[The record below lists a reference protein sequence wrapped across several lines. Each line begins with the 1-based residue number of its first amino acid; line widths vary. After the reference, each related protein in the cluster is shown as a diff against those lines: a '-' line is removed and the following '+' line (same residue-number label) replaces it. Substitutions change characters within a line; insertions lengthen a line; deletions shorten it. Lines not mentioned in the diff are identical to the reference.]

1 MLENKYA
8 QKDTKKILLLFT
20 PWPGAHSNEKLTVH
34 PTLQQPGWDA
44 PYPKGKNPEV
54 YNQSPPYN
62 GYRIK
67 RDSL

>member
-1 MLENKYA
+1 M
-8 QKDTKKILLLFT
+8 FT